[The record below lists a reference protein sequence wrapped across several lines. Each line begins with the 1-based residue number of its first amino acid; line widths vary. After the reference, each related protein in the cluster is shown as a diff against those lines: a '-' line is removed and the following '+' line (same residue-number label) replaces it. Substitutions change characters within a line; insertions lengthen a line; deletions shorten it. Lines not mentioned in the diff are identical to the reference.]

1 MSLIIDRGRL
11 MLPGPTDGAAERR
24 VPSERLHLIPEAARR
39 SFVPWV
45 SDLPGLKLGEN
56 DLTRIA
62 PGRPQAEGEVIEISG
77 HVLDEFGRPV
87 RNTLVEIWNANK
99 WGRYTHVKDPV
110 RERLDPNF
118 LGFGRTMTDEA
129 GRYRFRTI
137 MPGSYL
143 ARPDIDRWRP
153 AHVHVSIRGGSARLI
168 AQMYFAGDPHLARDP
183 MFILL
188 GEAQPRHF
196 GNLVGQGPNGETL
209 YRWDIVIGGRNTAYF
224 ES

>member
-45 SDLPGLKLGEN
+45 ADLPGLKLGEN

-196 GNLVGQGPNGETL
+196 GNLTGQGPSGEAL
-209 YRWDIVIGGRNTAYF
+209 YNLYICIGWRNTAYF

>member
-1 MSLIIDRGRL
+1 MTLNRGRL

-24 VPSERLHLIPEAARR
+24 VPIERLRLIPEAARQ
-39 SFVPWV
+39 SFVPWL
-45 SDLPGLKLGEN
+45 SDLPGLQLGEN

-62 PGRPQAEGEVIEISG
+62 PGRSQAEGEVMEISG
-77 HVLDEFGRPV
+77 RVLDEVGRPV
-87 RNTLVEIWNANK
+87 RHTLVEIWNANR

-137 MPGSYL
+137 RPGSYL

-153 AHVHVSIRGGSARLI
+153 AHIHVSIRGGSARLI
-168 AQMYFAGDPHLARDP
+168 AQMYFEGDPHLARDP

-188 GEAQPRHF
+188 GDAQSRHF
-196 GNLVGQGPNGETL
+196 GKPAGRGPNDEAL
-209 YRWDIVIGGRNTAYF
+209 YHWDIVIGGRNTAYF

>member
-1 MSLIIDRGRL
+1 M
-11 MLPGPTDGAAERR
+11 
-24 VPSERLHLIPEAARR
+24 
-39 SFVPWV
+39 
-45 SDLPGLKLGEN
+45 
-56 DLTRIA
+56 
-62 PGRPQAEGEVIEISG
+62 
-77 HVLDEFGRPV
+77 
-87 RNTLVEIWNANK
+87 
-99 WGRYTHVKDPV
+99 

-118 LGFGRTMTDEA
+118 LGFGRTMTDET

-168 AQMYFAGDPHLARDP
+168 AQMYFQGDPHLARDP

-188 GEAQPRHF
+188 GEAQGRRV
-196 GNLVGQGPNGETL
+196 GNRVGQGAEGETL
-209 YRWDIVIGGRNTAYF
+209 YSWDIVIGWRNTAYF

>member
-1 MSLIIDRGRL
+1 MIMNRGRL

-24 VPSERLHLIPEAARR
+24 VPSERLHLIPEAARP

-45 SDLPGLKLGEN
+45 GDLPGLKLGEN

-62 PGRPQAEGEVIEISG
+62 PGRPQAEGEVLEISG
-77 HVLDEFGRPV
+77 RVLDEFGRPV
-87 RNTLVEIWNANK
+87 RHTLVEIWNANR

-137 MPGSYL
+137 RPGSYL

-168 AQMYFAGDPHLARDP
+168 AQMYFEGDPHLVRDP

-188 GEAQPRHF
+188 GAAQDRHF
-196 GNLVGQGPNGETL
+196 GKPVGRGPNDEAL
-209 YRWDIVIGGRNTAYF
+209 YHWDIVIGGRNTVYF